1 MTKDQYDKEILRTLK
16 SISANLSLIAVNLKS
31 IDKTIARNVVK
42 NLQITS
48 NEIEGERNESTG
60 DKKLD

>member
-16 SISANLSLIAVNLKS
+16 SISENLSSIAANLKS

-60 DKKLD
+60 NKELD

>member
-16 SISANLSLIAVNLKS
+16 SISANLSSIAVNLKS

-48 NEIEGERNESTG
+48 NGIEGERNESTG
-60 DKKLD
+60 DKELD

>member
-16 SISANLSLIAVNLKS
+16 SISANLSSIAVNLKS

-42 NLQITS
+42 NLQITT
-48 NEIEGERNESTG
+48 NRIEGERNESTG
-60 DKKLD
+60 DKELD